1 MKVVFFSRV
10 VLIALSSSYA
20 LSAATTS
27 TAASPVRLPEKAVSE
42 QSKSGV
48 LESIKRTPRVLVDPA
63 LDDRDYH
70 CVVTV
75 STLPYDTIK
84 EGYAQ
89 SLPGVAE
96 ATLKSLGEECWWYTV
111 RFFGADKRLVKEL
124 QFPGD
129 LLIPADRLNDN
140 QPLLCGFN
148 IRQAPVVWGR
158 RLLALEG
165 DALVMYELS
174 AQKEDDGSCSTSVDF
189 GKRILIQ
196 PSGVVR
202 TYVPRFDA
210 KGSIYFKVSDSA
222 GAAERAMVWDYTTEA
237 IKPLLKDEKVEAFK
251 PVAEPK
257 LSRALTGDV
266 IISKDITLKVE
277 SISDDVVIIDP
288 LAVDTERLTKPFK
301 GYGTKQ
307 KPITKDDF
315 NAVLS
320 YKKAHSKDA
329 PRDEKVDN
337 QTMHIGKVIVL
348 WEDVSEDDE
357 YIFAQDVLP
366 TVEQRNLFE
375 EVLEELYEAFELKQK
390 LLRELKLLFRQFGPR
405 GKLNKWISD
414 AEFKSLINALTSPG
428 ADGSVKPVLNKSK
441 STSIN
446 PDTQDV
452 EISWSYYLTLKQNAR
467 KGFDERHWETY
478 SSERNAELSKAVRGY
493 AEKMMGMKGGEE
505 AVRVMLSNFL
515 AAPDKKD
522 YAVFFESFNNDL
534 DTELLFDYLA
544 VRTDEQLDALLS
556 KLSKLQ
562 AARAKSIIQVYKKTN
577 RSPVA

>member
-1 MKVVFFSRV
+1 MKVAFFSRFLLT
-10 VLIALSSSYA
+10 VLSASCALSPATVGVSS
-20 LSAATTS
+20 SS
-27 TAASPVRLPEKAVSE
+27 SRLTEKVAPER
-42 QSKSGV
+42 SK
-48 LESIKRTPRVLVDPA
+48 LEHDESIKRVARVLVDTA
-63 LDDRDYH
+63 LDDHDYYS
-70 CVVTV
+70 VVTV

-84 EGYAQ
+84 EDYKA
-89 SLPGVAE
+89 SLPGIAKT
-96 ATLKSLGEECWWYTV
+96 TLDSLGEECWWYTV

-140 QPLLCGFN
+140 QPFLCGFN

-158 RLLALEG
+158 RLLAIEG

-202 TYVPRFDA
+202 TYIPRFDA
-210 KGSIYFKVSDSA
+210 KGSIYFKVSDPGS
-222 GAAERAMVWDYTTEA
+222 AAERAMVWDYTTEA
-237 IKPLLKDEKVEAFK
+237 VKPLLKDEKVEQFK
-251 PVAEPK
+251 PVTEPK

-266 IISKDITLKVE
+266 VISKAITLEVKN
-277 SISDDVVIIDP
+277 ISEDVVIIDP

-301 GYGTKQ
+301 GYGTKK

-320 YKKAHSKDA
+320 YKKSPINAA
-329 PRDEKVDN
+329 TDEKADN
-337 QTMHIGKVIVL
+337 QTIHIGKVIVL
-348 WEDVSEDDE
+348 WEDVSEEDD
-357 YIFAQDVLP
+357 YVFTQDVIP

-375 EVLEELYEAFELKQK
+375 EVLEELYEAFELRQK

-414 AEFKSLINALTSPG
+414 AEFKSLIDALRSPG
-428 ADGSVKPVLNKSK
+428 KKGSVKPALNKSK

-446 PDTQDV
+446 PETQET
-452 EISWSYYLTLKQNAR
+452 EISWSYYISLKQNAR

-478 SSERNAELSKAVRGY
+478 SSERNAELCDAVRGY
-493 AEKMMGMKGGEE
+493 AEKIMSLNGGES
-505 AVRVMLSNFL
+505 AVEKMLSNFL

-522 YAVFFESFNNDL
+522 YAVFFESFNDDL
-534 DTELLFDYLA
+534 DTELLFDYLV
-544 VRTDEQLDALLS
+544 VRTDAQLDALLG
-556 KLSKLQ
+556 KLSKVKS
-562 AARAKSIIQVYKKTN
+562 ARVKSIIQVYKKTN
-577 RSPVA
+577 RSSVV